1 MTLSRSYKNA
11 LIAAI
16 ALHFSVAVLLV
27 LEPSSNKPPV
37 LENTDHPDLV
47 QSEATQNTPTQ
58 PEPIKATSVDAQEVM
73 KTVNRL
79 KEERIQQVQ
88 AEQARQ
94 RNLEKQVEMAKRQ
107 RLEEQQRLQKL
118 KNEAERIAIAHKKQ
132 LEEEKKH
139 LEQVAKQKAEEE
151 KRLAEVKKKQ
161 QQETEKLAA
170 LKKKQDEAK
179 KEAAAAADAKK
190 VAEAK
195 RQQEAKEL
203 ADKERKRQ
211 DALKQAAID
220 SEKNARIAGEVDR
233 YKALIINAISRQW
246 ILPDNAQSNLSSQF
260 RIRLAPDGSVLDVT
274 LTRGS
279 GDSVLDHSAQ
289 SAIYKAS
296 PLPVPTDPEA
306 FNTFRDISLTVRPE
320 NARG

>member
-16 ALHFSVAVLLV
+16 SLHLSIAMVLFI
-27 LEPSSNKPPV
+27 EPSSNQPPV
-37 LENTDHPDLV
+37 LELTDHPDLT
-47 QSEATQNTPTQ
+47 QSEASQSTPQ
-58 PEPIKATSVDAQEVM
+58 PEPIRAVSVDAAEVM

-79 KEERIQQVQ
+79 KEQR
-88 AEQARQ
+88 ANEQAVEKNRQ
-94 RNLEKQVEMAKRQ
+94 QQLQKQLEMARKE
-107 RLEEQQRLQKL
+107 RLEEQKHLQQL
-118 KNEAERIAIAHKKQ
+118 KNEAEQIAVARKKQ
-132 LEEEKKH
+132 LEEDKKR
-139 LEQVAKQKAEEE
+139 LERVTQQKAEEE
-151 KRLAEVKKKQ
+151 KRLADVKKQ
-161 QQETEKLAA
+161 QQQEADKLAA
-170 LKKKQDEAK
+170 LKKKQELAK
-179 KEAAAAADAKK
+179 AETEKAQAKQL
-190 VAEAK
+190 AEA
-195 RQQEAKEL
+195 RARQEAKER
-203 ADKERKRQ
+203 ADAARKQ
-211 DALKQAAID
+211 IEAAQKAAVD

-233 YKALIINAISRQW
+233 YKALIIGAISRQW
-246 ILPDNAQSNLSSQF
+246 ILPENAQNNLSSQF

-296 PLPVPTDPEA
+296 PLPVPTDPDA

>member
-47 QSEATQNTPTQ
+47 QSEATQSTPTQ

-179 KEAAAAADAKK
+179 KEAAAADAKK